1 MCVGFLDGSA
11 GNEAACSSRDA
22 GDIGN
27 EVQSLGGEDP
37 LEEEMGN
44 CLQYSSLKNPMDR
57 GAWWTIVHRVA
68 KSWT

>member
-11 GNEAACSSRDA
+11 GNEAACTSRDA

-37 LEEEMGN
+37 L
-44 CLQYSSLKNPMDR
+44 DIDFRR
-57 GAWWTIVHRVA
+57 GQKIYLLAIF
-68 KSWT
+68 